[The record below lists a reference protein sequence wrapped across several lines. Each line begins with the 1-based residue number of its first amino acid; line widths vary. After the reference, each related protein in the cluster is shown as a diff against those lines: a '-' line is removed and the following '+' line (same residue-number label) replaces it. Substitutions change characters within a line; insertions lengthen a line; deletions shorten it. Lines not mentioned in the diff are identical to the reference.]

1 MNPHRIGRPPSAD
14 PKGFAMRIRL
24 TSSERQKLESCS
36 NALGKTKADIIRQG
50 IEQIFQELARQD
62 PLD

>member
-1 MNPHRIGRPPSAD
+1 
-14 PKGFAMRIRL
+14 MRIRL

-50 IEQIFQELARQD
+50 IEQIFQELARHD